1 MSHIEL
7 TKQSFDGLLLY
18 YQGWEPEGE
27 ARAAVC
33 LVHGLGEHSGR
44 YAHVARVLNDAG
56 YILFGF
62 DLRGHGRSAG
72 RRGHTPSYE
81 ALMDDIGGLLDEAGV
96 RYPGLPR
103 FLYGHSLGGNLVLNY
118 ALRRSLTP
126 LSLSPA
132 RRGGSEAPPPAPGG
146 GQGVGP
152 LAGVIATSPAIR
164 LPYPPPRLQVAL
176 AKAMN
181 RLYPALQ
188 MPNGLALDGL
198 ARDPEVIRAYVSD
211 PLVHNKIS
219 VRLALEMLAAG
230 EWALAHA
237 AEFPL
242 PLLLVH
248 GTADILTSAQAS
260 AEFAARVPAS
270 RCTLKLWEG
279 FYHETHNE
287 PEKAEVLA
295 YMMDWLSGRL
305 VGW

>member
-1 MSHIEL
+1 MSHIEF
-7 TKQSFDGLLLY
+7 TKHSPDHLEFY
-18 YQGWEPEGE
+18 FQGWEPESQPK
-27 ARAAVC
+27 AVVC

-44 YAHVARVLNDAG
+44 YAHVAAALNEAG
-56 YILFGF
+56 YALLGF
-62 DLRGHGRSAG
+62 DLRGHGKSG
-72 RRGHTPSYE
+72 GKRGHTPTYE
-81 ALMDDIGGLLDEAGV
+81 ALMDDIARLLDEAAA

-118 ALRRSLTP
+118 ALRRLVTP
-126 LSLSPA
+126 SAAERS
-132 RRGGSEAPPPAPGG
+132 RRVS
-146 GQGVGP
+146 
-152 LAGVIATSPAIR
+152 GVIATSPAIR
-164 LPYPPPRLQVAL
+164 LPKPLPPLQVAL
-176 AKAMN
+176 ARVMN

-198 ARDPEVIRAYVSD
+198 ARDPEVIRAYTAD

-219 VRLALEMLAAG
+219 VRLAIEMLAAG

-260 AEFAARVPAS
+260 AEFAARVPAG

-295 YMMDWLSGRL
+295 YIVDWLNRQRS
-305 VGW
+305 

>member
-1 MSHIEL
+1 MSHIEF
-7 TKQSFDGLLLY
+7 TKQSSDGLSFY
-18 YQGWEPEGE
+18 FQGWEPEGA
-27 ARAAVC
+27 ARAVVC

-44 YAHVARVLNDAG
+44 YAHVAQVLNDAG

-81 ALMDDIGGLLDEAGV
+81 ALMDDIGGLLDEADA
-96 RYPGLPR
+96 RYPSLPR

-118 ALRRSLTP
+118 ALRRCSTVANP
-126 LSLSPA
+126 V
-132 RRGGSEAPPPAPGG
+132 
-146 GQGVGP
+146 GVGRLRSGSRDLQSP
-152 LAGVIATSPAIR
+152 GASGVIATSPAIR
-164 LPYPPPRLQVAL
+164 LPKPPPSLQVAL
-176 AKAMN
+176 AKVMN
-181 RLYPALQ
+181 KLYPGLQ

-198 ARDPEVIRAYVSD
+198 ARDPEVIRAYTSD

-219 VRLALEMLAAG
+219 VRLALEMLSAG

-260 AEFAARVPAS
+260 AEFAAKVPAG

-295 YMMDWLSGRL
+295 YMVEWLNVRL
-305 VGW
+305 VDK